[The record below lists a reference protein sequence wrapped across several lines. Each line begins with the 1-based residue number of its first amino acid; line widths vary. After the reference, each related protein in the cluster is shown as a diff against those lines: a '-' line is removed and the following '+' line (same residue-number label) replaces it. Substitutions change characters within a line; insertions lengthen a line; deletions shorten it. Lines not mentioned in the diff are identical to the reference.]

1 MKHDIVF
8 KTKEAYIAAKTI
20 LTHHFSCRFN
30 DLDDYRIEFFL
41 EGRRETAKKMFI
53 DAEAVEESNMEFVT
67 V

>member
-53 DAEAVEESNMEFVT
+53 DAGAVEESNMEFVT

>member
-53 DAEAVEESNMEFVT
+53 DADAIEESQMEFVNA
-67 V
+67 

>member
-30 DLDDYRIEFFL
+30 DLNDYRIEFFL
-41 EGRRETAKKMFI
+41 ETRRETAKKMFI
-53 DAEAVEESNMEFVT
+53 DADAIEESQMEFVNA
-67 V
+67 

>member
-67 V
+67 A

>member
-53 DAEAVEESNMEFVT
+53 DAQAVEESDMEFVT

>member
-53 DAEAVEESNMEFVT
+53 DAQAVEESDMEFVT
-67 V
+67 A